1 LPPGSASQGVRAVI
15 FSGGNAD
22 GAPVAAAAAQA
33 VSKQAASVLN
43 NGPVLSS
50 IGSQRALRYDAAS

>member
-1 LPPGSASQGVRAVI
+1 
-15 FSGGNAD
+15 
-22 GAPVAAAAAQA
+22 VAAAAAQA
-33 VSKQAASVLN
+33 VSKLAASVLN